1 MDKIVSYN
9 GRNPARI
16 TKLVVG
22 GRYKCDPLNARATK
36 NRGRVGVM
44 LCYGSEGTKIEWD
57 DTKRKSN
64 VNIAD
69 FIHEDDFSKSKEQIA
84 DEAKQFILSRIREEM
99 DEKSN
104 IEP

>member
-16 TKLVVG
+16 TKVEVG
-22 GRYKCDPLNARATK
+22 GRYKCEPLNARATK
-36 NRGRVGVM
+36 NRGRVGV
-44 LCYGSEGTKIEWD
+44 LLGYGSDGAEIKWD
-57 DTKRKSN
+57 DTKRTSN

-69 FIHEDDFSKSKEQIA
+69 FIHEDDFLKSPEQMA

-99 DEKSN
+99 DDD
-104 IEP
+104 IG